1 MWKSCMG
8 LCVTMHKY
16 VMTSKCRCVNHSK
29 GLWKASVEYQTY
41 GKSARFITIVIIF
54 SSPYPLL
61 FLPPI
66 ILITTAT
73 TTFIF
78 ITIII

>member
-1 MWKSCMG
+1 MG

-16 VMTSKCRCVNHSK
+16 VMTSKCRCVNHSE

-41 GKSARFITIVIIF
+41 GKSAGFITIVIIF
-54 SSPYPLL
+54 SPPYPLL
-61 FLPPI
+61 LLLPHI
-66 ILITTAT
+66 IIITTI
-73 TTFIF
+73 FIF